1 MHYFKA
7 GKLYHSGIVEG
18 LNLRINLCMR
28 KAYRYRNFELLQT
41 SLSCTWRSTQ
51 AEVHPQI
58 LLKSQDGG
66 CAVSA
71 QGDRFSWGR
80 F

>member
-1 MHYFKA
+1 
-7 GKLYHSGIVEG
+7 
-18 LNLRINLCMR
+18 MR